1 MAMVYFHYSND
12 EGTLVD
18 RRGADMTDIA
28 AACEHATCMV
38 HSLIA
43 TPNAEDWRGW
53 ILHASDDLG
62 EELFAMPF
70 SSVLGKPH

>member
-1 MAMVYFHYSND
+1 
-12 EGTLVD
+12 
-18 RRGADMTDIA
+18 MTDIA

-43 TPNAEDWRGW
+43 TPNVEDWRGW

-62 EELFAMPF
+62 EELLARLAAEEGAATPGAGPREAIFHAA
-70 SSVLGKPH
+70 LCA